1 MMSTIPASAIP
12 PAAQSDRPRP
22 AATRAFTL
30 LEILIAL
37 AILGLLVGL
46 AVNQLGGTF
55 DKARIDTARLF
66 VNDSMK
72 APLFTYKMQ
81 MGDYPSSDEG
91 LQALLTAPPSKA
103 DKWQGP
109 YLEVQGGKLPLD
121 PWKNP
126 YQYRYPGT
134 HNKGSYDLWSM
145 GPDGKDGTEDD
156 IGNW

>member
-1 MMSTIPASAIP
+1 
-12 PAAQSDRPRP
+12 
-22 AATRAFTL
+22 
-30 LEILIAL
+30 
-37 AILGLLVGL
+37 
-46 AVNQLGGTF
+46 
-55 DKARIDTARLF
+55 
-66 VNDSMK
+66 
-72 APLFTYKMQ
+72 MQ
-81 MGDYPSSDEG
+81 IGDYPSSDEG

-145 GPDGKDGTEDD
+145 GPDGKDGTDNNIWKLVTRD
-156 IGNW
+156 YSRGRA

>member
-1 MMSTIPASAIP
+1 MMPISFAPDPVPSNRSRLSAI
-12 PAAQSDRPRP
+12 
-22 AATRAFTL
+22 RAFTL

-37 AILGLLVGL
+37 AIIGLLVTL

-55 DKARIDTARLF
+55 DKARVETTRLF

-72 APLFTYKMQ
+72 APLFSYKMA
-81 MGDYPSSDEG
+81 MGDYPSTEEG
-91 LQALLTAPPSKA
+91 LQALLTAPANKA

-109 YLEVQGGKLPLD
+109 YLDVQGGKLPLD

-134 HNKGSYDLWSM
+134 HNKNSYDLWSM
-145 GPDGKDGTEDD
+145 GPDGKDGTDDD